1 MLTNRCVAASFA
13 FATWI
18 TAMKLTS
25 AGVFHAKLLRV
36 LLVGQLYVLE
46 RRNMYRPQYAEK
58 ARKGSL
64 DWDGISYFVGDTWN
78 FVECGVSSSGVIVE
92 KVSTGR
98 HESSS
103 GQWNFQGCH
112 CTLLQPLTLIR

>member
-1 MLTNRCVAASFA
+1 
-13 FATWI
+13 
-18 TAMKLTS
+18 MKLTS

-64 DWDGISYFVGDTWN
+64 DWDGISYFVGGHVKLCRVRSEFKWGNSGEGIHGSTRVI
-78 FVECGVSSSGVIVE
+78 FGPVELPRLSLYSA
-92 KVSTGR
+92 STID
-98 HESSS
+98 
-103 GQWNFQGCH
+103 FDKMM
-112 CTLLQPLTLIR
+112 P